1 MKLSILLL
9 CCVLMGCTNPVED
22 CVDKKQDAWRE
33 ANPKA
38 DYAKAS
44 SANERFRE
52 QCQRMA
58 K

>member
-1 MKLSILLL
+1 MKYSILLL
-9 CCVLMGCTNPVED
+9 CCVMLGCTNPVED
-22 CVDKKQDAWRE
+22 CVNKKQQDWRKS
-33 ANPKA
+33 NPTA
-38 DYAKAS
+38 DYAKSS